1 MSRLKIYVVCCCA
14 WKLEQDLFALV
25 FVQHFVLIYWI
36 LCRILILLDCGGIR
50 KLLMDLIQYLSM
62 IKLCNLVYNHLN
74 YASIYEPQPGYFT
87 CKFYLEDV

>member
-1 MSRLKIYVVCCCA
+1 M
-14 WKLEQDLFALV
+14 
-25 FVQHFVLIYWI
+25 
-36 LCRILILLDCGGIR
+36 LILLDCGGIR
-50 KLLMDLIQYLSM
+50 KLLMDLIQFLSM